1 MSCGRLLAF
10 SPSSRS
16 KRRHEISVTE
26 TGIVAKRSLFKHTFG
41 RLLLLRLLLVLLDLL
56 GDLFPL
62 LLLHVAVEVLK
73 GVVEGGGEHNLSVF
87 AKLIPDLNEEL
98 LQFHGVFKYL
108 GVGPDK
114 EKRKGN
120 EAIWTYRTKLLFIE
134 LNFLLI

>member
-16 KRRHEISVTE
+16 KERHEISVTE
-26 TGIVAKRSLFKHTFG
+26 TRIVAKLSSKRTFA

-62 LLLHVAVEVLK
+62 LLLHVAVEVLE

-98 LQFHGVFKYL
+98 LQFHSIFKYL
-108 GVGPDK
+108 GVGPEK
-114 EKRKGN
+114 EKEKDMRQSVHSIFVKD
-120 EAIWTYRTKLLFIE
+120 
-134 LNFLLI
+134 